1 MLFKHP
7 KFFPVYQ
14 VAWLDLAL
22 NTLLTTLVGF
32 GLVCIVAL
40 ISQQLF
46 ALPISFV
53 IQTVGTFA
61 VIGTLLFFG
70 LSRHLPQRRFG
81 AANSVTLLRAGLI
94 ALLAGLI
101 GYRQGD
107 LIESWTPIFIALIA
121 LLLDGVDG
129 WLARRENSASPFG
142 ARFDMEMDALFT
154 LVLAVL
160 VFQAGKVH
168 GWVLLLGAMR
178 YLFVSAGF
186 ILPWLRRPL
195 PAKKWRQTVCVIQ
208 ASVLIACL
216 APTTLSGFANGLTAI
231 ALVLL
236 SLSFGMDTVWL
247 KRQSKY
253 QAFSNRT
260 RVGKLAPR
268 LSISK

>member
-14 VAWLDLAL
+14 VGWLDLAL

-40 ISQQLF
+40 ISQRIF
-46 ALPISFV
+46 ALPIGFV

-61 VIGTLLFFG
+61 VIGIVLFFG

-101 GYRQGD
+101 GYTKGD
-107 LIESWTPIFIALIA
+107 LAKSWIPSFIALMA
-121 LLLDGVDG
+121 LLLDGLDG
-129 WLARRENSASPFG
+129 WLARRDNSASPFG

-160 VFQAGKVH
+160 VFQLGKVH
-168 GWVLLLGAMR
+168 AWVLLLGAMR

-186 ILPWLRRPL
+186 ILPWLRKPL
-195 PAKKWRQTVCVIQ
+195 PAKKWRQTVCVVQ
-208 ASVLIACL
+208 GSALIACL
-216 APTTLSGFANGLTAI
+216 APSIDSGFASGLTVI

-236 SLSFGMDTVWL
+236 SISFTTDTVWL
-247 KRQSKY
+247 RRQYKHQELRHGY
-253 QAFSNRT
+253 Q
-260 RVGKLAPR
+260 
-268 LSISK
+268 